1 MTPEENYKKLFKPLR
16 LSMYDFNENSVRKE
30 LETLVDSNAII
41 HLSFPLNDTVGPD
54 AFYELSYKKLFH
66 SFPDLE
72 RRDYIVISGRTE
84 KNFYWVGTCGIS
96 CGTFVNPFL
105 DIPPTGHLSH
115 MRFHEFFKFENNKI
129 TEVQAIWDIP
139 ELMMQA
145 KAWPMAPSLGREWCV
160 PGPSTL
166 DGINEGKIFTE
177 KSSSSLEHI
186 VSIRT

>member
-30 LETLVDSNAII
+30 LETLIDINAII

-54 AFYELSYKKLFH
+54 AFYDLSYKKLFH

-84 KNFYWVGTCGIS
+84 KNFYWVGTCGIY
-96 CGTFVNPFL
+96 CGTFINPFL

-177 KSSSSLEHI
+177 KSSSSLD
-186 VSIRT
+186 T